1 MTPYEKEVQNMHLIQ
16 EWLKVDPSSPT
27 GLTWKKQS
35 NHGHGRAKVGHPAGS
50 PLGKGYYRVILN
62 KIAFCCH
69 RLVLWLTGS
78 QPSPSDFCDHINR
91 NKSDNRPENL
101 RWVSRSTNMVNTEV
115 RNKHGFKYVCFNPKG
130 GRYRAQWGRTETDGV
145 KMFYV
150 GTYDTP
156 YEAHLAALAH
166 RLEHHWNP

>member
-1 MTPYEKEVQNMHLIQ
+1 MIPYEKEVQNMHLIK
-16 EWLKVDPSSPT
+16 EWLQVDPSSPT
-27 GLTWKKQS
+27 GLIWKKQS
-35 NHGHGRAKVGHPAGS
+35 NYGRARTGRPAGS
-50 PLGKGYYRVILN
+50 PEGKGYCRVILN
-62 KIAFCCH
+62 KITFKCH

-78 QPSPSDFCDHINR
+78 QPAPNDFCDHINR

-101 RWVSRSTNMVNTEV
+101 RWVSRSTNMVNTGV

-130 GRYRAQWGRTETDGV
+130 GRYRAQWGCTETDGV